1 LLNGTWN
8 YIKCIV
14 KFFPPVRVV
23 PIKFNKKNKILS
35 LFTKLVSLAF
45 ASMWMKIREDHSLW
59 KIFWQKYFCYG
70 IKNVGTQWD
79 QKCGYPHTDMRV
91 VVLRYS
97 NSRQMAAPA
106 YMPIAHFPRHC
117 RYRTCNKVLA
127 V

>member
-1 LLNGTWN
+1 
-8 YIKCIV
+8 
-14 KFFPPVRVV
+14 VV
-23 PIKFNKKNKILS
+23 PIKFNKKKQNFEPIHQISVARICKHVNENPRGSLTIKNIL
-35 LFTKLVSLAF
+35 A
-45 ASMWMKIREDHSLW
+45 
-59 KIFWQKYFCYG
+59 KIFLL
-70 IKNVGTQWD
+70 WD

-127 V
+127 VTSSFTGLLTNKSIFKS